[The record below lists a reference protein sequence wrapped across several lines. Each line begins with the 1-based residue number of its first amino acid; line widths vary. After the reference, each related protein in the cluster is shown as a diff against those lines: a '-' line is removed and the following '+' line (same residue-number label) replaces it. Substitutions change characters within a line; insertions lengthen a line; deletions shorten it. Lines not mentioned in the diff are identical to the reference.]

1 MRSIKE
7 LSLWLEACGLNSNPW
22 ASDPADWAT
31 LLNLLTRLLHS
42 TLELRINAEEEKKR
56 KEAVKNNENQ
66 EDEDTSEREESESTS
81 RLEEDEDHQKLLR
94 SPSLAYPGTQL
105 PFQEALE
112 LAERVLGIPQFTVIA
127 DMKKSLAE
135 DQLALFVSFCALRYA
150 VEHVDTKPIHDF
162 QFTFRIYF
170 NMDLDGSKKECNGC
184 SNIVH
189 LVERVTL
196 IGRIWHRACLKC
208 SLCGRQLY
216 RGAFYLLHFSD
227 ASVRLECVEHGANAI
242 LFGDPKHRLALPP
255 PLPPPPVPSS
265 RLSFIGS
272 ENMLNKR
279 ASSLLSLSS
288 PPPRPPPPRLAS
300 IDAIKKHKLNI
311 SEEKDFKDSSTLKE
325 EEESIERKIALAA
338 AACHDAPIPKP
349 RVSLQQTCNKQQQ
362 KNGEK
367 TWEILEYPSELNPF
381 GSDDDED
388 EAEEEDN
395 SEKVID
401 KTPKESQK
409 ENCDKNDKETEKR
422 PISVVNPF
430 DDTDEEEDLRDN
442 ERMTESLSCSP
453 MPKIEEENSKQT
465 DKSSQSPTNP
475 FDKSD
480 DKTEEEDSPK
490 VLQRQQNIHSP
501 PPPPLP
507 PSAPQNRPV
516 SEIISSTSCGTSL
529 QSNNQNI
536 PQKSLNTSINLFEK
550 PKCFQYIPPLGPMLY
565 RTCVE
570 VKHSDKSLIEDE
582 KSSTDHSLLHELDT
596 KLRRLHAQLDHLEI
610 TGERLEGQ
618 IIRELNKDIQIWRKS
633 GKRLASEY
641 AKIIEQRCAAL
652 AMEGILVRR
661 YMDVYLRLTHS
672 QLDIQLE
679 NVSLNGDGNKQQQLN
694 ELLAQLLHIRNELT
708 QLESKER
715 EAKNA
720 AAATR
725 DANKDET
732 STIKKALKNK
742 GEKSSPRKDVINEG
756 PLQQQNLEGTPTTS
770 GTIEK
775 EKSKGGSRLLKNT
788 LKSLKKNL

>member
-1 MRSIKE
+1 MRSTKE
-7 LSLWLEACGLNSNPW
+7 LSQWLEACGLNQTPW

-56 KEAVKNNENQ
+56 KEAIKNNENQ
-66 EDEDTSEREESESTS
+66 EDEEINEREESESTS
-81 RLEEDEDHQKLLR
+81 RQEEEEDHQKLLR
-94 SPSLAYPGTQL
+94 SPSTVYPGTQL

-112 LAERVLGIPQFTVIA
+112 LAEKVLGVPQFTVIA

-170 NMDLDGSKKECNGC
+170 NMDLDGSKRECNTCG
-184 SNIVH
+184 NIVH
-189 LVERVTL
+189 LIERVTL

-227 ASVRLECVEHGANAI
+227 ASIRMECVEHGANTI

-255 PLPPPPVPSS
+255 PLPPPITSS

-288 PPPRPPPPRLAS
+288 PPPRPPPPRLPS
-300 IDAIKKHKLNI
+300 IDAVKKHTKSNI
-311 SEEKDFKDSSTLKE
+311 SEEKDLKDSSTSKE
-325 EEESIERKIALAA
+325 EEESIESKIALAA

-349 RVSLQQTCNKQQQ
+349 RVSLQQACNKQQQQ

-381 GSDDDED
+381 GSDDDEED
-388 EAEEEDN
+388 EADEEKEEDN
-395 SEKVID
+395 SLKES
-401 KTPKESQK
+401 KESQK
-409 ENCDKNDKETEKR
+409 ENCDKNGKETEKR
-422 PISVVNPF
+422 PVSVINPF
-430 DDTDEEEDLRDN
+430 DDTDEEEDLKEDEEMN
-442 ERMTESLSCSP
+442 ESLSCSP
-453 MPKIEEENSKQT
+453 LPKIEEVKEQEENL
-465 DKSSQSPTNP
+465 QSPTNP

-480 DKTEEEDSPK
+480 DKTEGEEEKCPPK
-490 VLQRQQNIHSP
+490 VKQRQQQQNIHSP

-507 PSAPQNRPV
+507 PSFTPQNRPT
-516 SEIISSTSCGTSL
+516 SEIISSTSCAF
-529 QSNNQNI
+529 QSNNNQNI
-536 PQKSLNTSINLFEK
+536 PQKSPNNLFEK
-550 PKCFQYIPPLGPMLY
+550 PKCFQYIPPLGPMPY

-570 VKHSDKSLIEDE
+570 VKHFSDKIEDE
-582 KSSTDHSLLHELDT
+582 KSSSSDHSLLHELDT

-618 IIRELNKDIQIWRKS
+618 IIRELNKEDCQIWRKS

-641 AKIIEQRCAAL
+641 AKIVEQRCAAL
-652 AMEGILVRR
+652 AMEAILVRR
-661 YMDVYLRLTHS
+661 
-672 QLDIQLE
+672 
-679 NVSLNGDGNKQQQLN
+679 
-694 ELLAQLLHIRNELT
+694 
-708 QLESKER
+708 
-715 EAKNA
+715 
-720 AAATR
+720 
-725 DANKDET
+725 
-732 STIKKALKNK
+732 
-742 GEKSSPRKDVINEG
+742 
-756 PLQQQNLEGTPTTS
+756 
-770 GTIEK
+770 
-775 EKSKGGSRLLKNT
+775 
-788 LKSLKKNL
+788 